1 MASYDSPDV
10 EDDTSSEVQVPQ
22 VQAGPAN
29 VSQVQMIVALAQQMV
44 QQVMGK
50 QGTTDGALSSAMK
63 LVKPSRTKTDVEK
76 KAIEIMKHKNRGIE
90 SPSLAS
96 PSTKDPYPYVRNVE
110 KGASARPEVGDV
122 FDRLL
127 SAQGKERRAHSN
139 GMSGLAH
146 ASLTIIALSL
156 SRSNVLD
163 NRYNETSP
171 YLDLSPLYGV
181 NEEETNSVRIK
192 DGRGMLAPDCFSESR
207 TILLHP
213 ATAALLILWNRNHNY
228 YAEHLL
234 SNNEGEKW
242 RDLTSS
248 PVAGSLPLDLQDDQ
262 IFKQARKINCAIF
275 RKFVAEDLVKGLTG
289 HTNVDGSSGLEFL
302 RGSQGVH
309 KGYQSSVESSLLYH
323 WSGLSSKVTEDWIK
337 HEMINISGD
346 RAATITIEEYQEDI
360 ERVAIETSTNKQW
373 RNLGLRRGVDGR
385 VDDAD
390 IARVLQDAT
399 ESVACSTGARSIPPS
414 LRVIEMMAMKKA
426 RDWKVCSLN
435 DFRNFLGLKAYSSF
449 DEWSSSSEVASAAR
463 TMYGDIANLELYT
476 YGLLVDLITRVRS
489 DPEIA
494 SMKEF
499 ELTKWGYSQC
509 TAKRDDNGASGAV
522 LPTLL
527 IRHLSSNYPY
537 DNVYSLFPFIIP
549 TKAKEIIGNLS
560 IAEQDLYDQRKPH
573 IGAAVSLEAS
583 SDIHAVF
590 EDSTG
595 AYSTPYGRDLK
606 SLTKGTGFLLGFEEK
621 HSHDT
626 DKLMILYALLPDRTI
641 LSKYAK
647 SFRRLTDHFIGK
659 QSTRSGNQKEV
670 DIINSVI
677 NRTCARWVCD
687 TIYGNIDKK
696 PQCGPPLPKTD
707 EKWVFESLVDLHNF
721 IFQNYRKEDG
731 WRVRSKALE
740 ASEKLSKQIEERFK
754 ASSEPNEETIWGV
767 AVRVYREMNEGLH
780 VGGVSSDGFLE
791 RLDWWMESH
800 QKDATSGNLDRPTGH
815 DVNTPKIV
823 ANVLGLCIMT
833 CASFAQVCSQAVDFY
848 LQDERAKERK
858 LIVELAE
865 QNNPRDNAQIM
876 GYIREA
882 QRMEQPL
889 VLTRVANKDTQISQ
903 KLFVKEGDCIVADF
917 KHIHMNAAEV
927 PSPKTIDFKR
937 QTPSIQG
944 LGSHKCLGVPF
955 VDEASTSINR
965 QYLHT
970 HVTSLPDSRLCLRPK
985 PTRVVLPKMKD
996 YLVKATIAL
1005 AALIALII
1013 ILYLAASIRLPE
1025 WPSSQQQTKCNGP
1038 FTTDTKPYH
1047 KYQAFSFVPGRGTD
1061 KPLPYKYTTKDKKP
1075 HRMTIMDADQR
1086 DMQFTIWIDGI
1097 IAGVTSDFV
1106 LDKSVDCGE
1115 VAKTCWQKQFSMGI
1129 VDVPSGKHTV
1139 EIRWA
1144 GKGT

>member
-163 NRYNETSP
+163 SRYNETSP

-181 NEEETNSVRIK
+181 NEEETNSVRVK

-234 SNNEGEKW
+234 SNNEGKKW
-242 RDLTSS
+242 RDPTSLA
-248 PVAGSLPLDLQDDQ
+248 VAGSLSLDLQDDQ
-262 IFKQARKINCAIF
+262 IFKSARKINCAIF

-289 HTNVDGSSGLEFL
+289 RSNVDEGTGLDFL
-302 RGSQGVH
+302 KGSQGVQQD
-309 KGYQSSVESSLLYH
+309 YQSSVESSLLYH
-323 WSGLSSKVTEDWIK
+323 WSGLSSKATEDWIK
-337 HEMINISGD
+337 HEIINICGD
-346 RAATITIEEYQEDI
+346 RAAMITIEEYQDI

-373 RNLGLRRGVDGR
+373 RNLGLRRGMDGR

-390 IARVLQDAT
+390 IARVLQHAT
-399 ESVACSTGARSIPPS
+399 ESVACSAGARSIPPS
-414 LRVIEMMAMKKA
+414 LRVIEMMAMNKA
-426 RDWKVCSLN
+426 RDWKICSLN
-435 DFRNFLGLKAYSSF
+435 DFRNFLGLKPYSSF
-449 DEWSSSSEVASAAR
+449 DEWSSSPEVAAAAR
-463 TMYGDIANLELYT
+463 AMYGDIANLELYT

-494 SMKEF
+494 SMKES
-499 ELTKWGYSQC
+499 ELTKWGYCQC

-560 IAEQDLYDQRKPH
+560 IAEQELYDQRKPH
-573 IGAAVSLEAS
+573 IGATVPLEAS

-595 AYSTPYGRDLK
+595 AFSTPYGRDLK
-606 SLTKGTGFLLGFEEK
+606 SLTKGTG
-621 HSHDT
+621 HDT
-626 DKLMILYALLPDRTI
+626 NKLMILYALIPDRTI
-641 LSKYAK
+641 LSQYGH
-647 SFRRLTDHFIGK
+647 SFRRLTDYFITMHSASIDGE
-659 QSTRSGNQKEV
+659 QKEV
-670 DIINSVI
+670 DIMSNVI
-677 NRTCARWVCD
+677 NPTCARWVCN
-687 TIYGNIDKK
+687 TI
-696 PQCGPPLPKTD
+696 CGPPLPKRN
-707 EKWVFESLVDLHNF
+707 EMWVFEALVDLHKLAFCAPLRRSACSPTLKHSF

-731 WRVRSKALE
+731 WMVRSKALE
-740 ASEKLSKQIEERFK
+740 ASRQLSEQIEHKFN
-754 ASSEPNEETIWGV
+754 ASMQLHEETIWG
-767 AVRVYREMNEGLH
+767 AVVRLYREMNGGLH
-780 VGGVSSDGFLE
+780 MGSVFSDGFHE
-791 RLDWWMESH
+791 RLVGWMKRDQKESAH
-800 QKDATSGNLDRPTGH
+800 ENLDRPGY
-815 DVNTPKIV
+815 DIDTPRIV
-823 ANVLGLCIMT
+823 ANVLGLCIMI
-833 CASFAQVCSQAVDFY
+833 CASFAQVLSQAVDFY
-848 LQDERAKERK
+848 LQDGRAKERK

-865 QNNPRDNAQIM
+865 MNNPRHNARIM

-882 QRMEQPL
+882 QSNIFDLTSKRFLPTYPRKGMEQPL
-889 VLTRVANKDTQISQ
+889 VLTRIANEDTIISQ
-903 KLFVKEGDCIVADF
+903 KLSVKKGDCIVADF

-927 PSPKTIDFKR
+927 PSPERIDSMR
-937 QTPSIQG
+937 PTPSIQG

-955 VDEASTSINR
+955 VDEAES
-965 QYLHT
+965 QE
-970 HVTSLPDSRLCLRPK
+970 SLVGDGG
-985 PTRVVLPKMKD
+985 
-996 YLVKATIAL
+996 A
-1005 AALIALII
+1005 
-1013 ILYLAASIRLPE
+1013 
-1025 WPSSQQQTKCNGP
+1025 
-1038 FTTDTKPYH
+1038 
-1047 KYQAFSFVPGRGTD
+1047 KYVF
-1061 KPLPYKYTTKDKKP
+1061 KPLIVQYNVELVFSSAGYNYDSYLSYT
-1075 HRMTIMDADQR
+1075 
-1086 DMQFTIWIDGI
+1086 
-1097 IAGVTSDFV
+1097 V
-1106 LDKSVDCGE
+1106 LNLLV
-1115 VAKTCWQKQFSMGI
+1115 
-1129 VDVPSGKHTV
+1129 
-1139 EIRWA
+1139 
-1144 GKGT
+1144 

>member
-1 MASYDSPDV
+1 
-10 EDDTSSEVQVPQ
+10 
-22 VQAGPAN
+22 
-29 VSQVQMIVALAQQMV
+29 
-44 QQVMGK
+44 
-50 QGTTDGALSSAMK
+50 
-63 LVKPSRTKTDVEK
+63 
-76 KAIEIMKHKNRGIE
+76 
-90 SPSLAS
+90 
-96 PSTKDPYPYVRNVE
+96 
-110 KGASARPEVGDV
+110 
-122 FDRLL
+122 
-127 SAQGKERRAHSN
+127 
-139 GMSGLAH
+139 
-146 ASLTIIALSL
+146 
-156 SRSNVLD
+156 
-163 NRYNETSP
+163 
-171 YLDLSPLYGV
+171 
-181 NEEETNSVRIK
+181 
-192 DGRGMLAPDCFSESR
+192 
-207 TILLHP
+207 
-213 ATAALLILWNRNHNY
+213 
-228 YAEHLL
+228 
-234 SNNEGEKW
+234 EKW
-242 RDLTSS
+242 RDPTSS

-289 HTNVDGSSGLEFL
+289 HTKVDGSSGLDFL
-302 RGSQGVH
+302 GVILFSLSYSSLLTRYFYQGSQGVR
-309 KGYQSSVESSLLYH
+309 KDFQSSVESSLLYH
-323 WSGLSSKVTEDWIK
+323 ATEDWIK

-346 RAATITIEEYQEDI
+346 RAATEITIEEYQEDI

-399 ESVACSTGARSIPPS
+399 ESVACSAGARSIPPS
-414 LRVIEMMAMKKA
+414 LRVIEMMAMNKA
-426 RDWKVCSLN
+426 RDWKICSLN
-435 DFRNFLGLKAYSSF
+435 DFRNFLGLKPYSSF
-449 DEWSSSSEVASAAR
+449 DEWNSSPEVAAAAR
-463 TMYGDIANLELYT
+463 AIYGDIASLELYPGLQAEDATSFGFCMGSTMT

-489 DPEIA
+489 DPEIT
-494 SMKEF
+494 SMKES

-549 TKAKEIIGNLS
+549 TKANDIIKKLS
-560 IAEQDLYDQRKPH
+560 IPEQELYDQRKPH
-573 IGAAVSLEAS
+573 IGAAVSLETS

-595 AYSTPYGRDLK
+595 VYSTPYGRDLK

-626 DKLMILYALLPDRTI
+626 DKLMILYALLPDRTV

-659 QSTRSGNQKEV
+659 QSTRSGDKKEV

-687 TIYGNIDKK
+687 TI
-696 PQCGPPLPKTD
+696 CGPPLPKTD

-800 QKDATSGNLDRPTGH
+800 QKDATSGNLDRPAGR
-815 DVNTPKIV
+815 DVDTPKIV

-865 QNNPRDNAQIM
+865 KNNPRDNAQIM

-903 KLFVKEGDCIVADF
+903 KLFVKKGDCIVADF
-917 KHIHMNAAEV
+917 KHIHMNPAEV
-927 PSPKTIDFKR
+927 PSPEKIDFNR

-944 LGSHKCLGVPF
+944 LGSHKCLGYLPPEESPEEISPNLSQGKF
-955 VDEASTSINR
+955 RTSWLRSFLNVLRTNR
-965 QYLHT
+965 LN
-970 HVTSLPDSRLCLRPK
+970 LKKMPK